1 MSRSITQGKVSNI
14 ISLIKRA
21 IRGGEMDYT
30 QGSIRKAVMM
40 LAIPMILEMCMESV
54 FALVDLYFV
63 GHLPQSDKAQQVVG
77 LTESVITIIYSIAIG
92 ISMAATA
99 LVARRVGEK
108 NYAAAAKAG
117 AQTTALSVTITI
129 LLSIAGFV
137 FAKDIL
143 TIMGASEE
151 TAEYG
156 VNYTRI
162 LTGGSLV
169 IMLLFLING
178 IFRGA
183 GDASMAMKSLCIAN
197 VANIILCPLLIRGWG
212 PVPAFGLVGA
222 AMATTIG
229 RGIGVIYQLYHLF
242 NGKSVI
248 RMMISYFKP
257 DWPLIR
263 QVIAIAAPGTF
274 QFLVASGSW
283 IVLTA
288 IVAQSGEAASA
299 GYITAIRIVM
309 FFLLPAWGLSNAAA
323 TLVGQN
329 LGALQPKRA
338 EESVLKTA
346 KYNAI
351 FMGVVTIIFFTT
363 ALYITGFFAEKEQT
377 RKIAIEAMLIISSG
391 YIFYGIGMVM
401 ANAFNGAGD
410 TKTPTIINAIGF
422 WLFQIPL
429 ALLLS
434 KTMKLGA
441 TGAFIAIPLAETAI
455 AIAAYIIF
463 KKGNWKNVKV

>member
-1 MSRSITQGKVSNI
+1 MSKFNRTSQFF
-14 ISLIKRA
+14 SLLKQA
-21 IRGGEMDYT
+21 IRGDEMDYT
-30 QGSIRKAVMM
+30 QGSIRKAVVM
-40 LAIPMILEMCMESV
+40 LAIPMVLEMSMESV

-99 LVARRVGEK
+99 LVARRIGEK
-108 NYAAAAKAG
+108 NPEAAARAG
-117 AQTTALSVTITI
+117 AQTTFLAILVTVVLS
-129 LLSIAGFV
+129 LAGFI
-137 FAKDIL
+137 FAEDIL
-143 TIMGASEE
+143 RVMGA
-151 TAEYG
+151 AEDTISYG

-162 LTGGSLV
+162 LIGGSIV

-183 GDASMAMKSLCIAN
+183 GDASMAMKSLMIAN
-197 VANIILCPLLIRGWG
+197 ICNIILCPLLIRGWG
-212 PVPAFGLVGA
+212 PVPAFGLTGA
-222 AMATTIG
+222 AMATTLG
-229 RGIGVIYQLYHLF
+229 RGIGVLYQLYHLF
-242 NGKSVI
+242 DGRSQI
-248 RMMISYFKP
+248 RMLIRYFKP
-257 DWPLIR
+257 DWVQIK
-263 QVIAIAAPGTF
+263 QIISIAAPGTF

-309 FFLLPAWGLSNAAA
+309 FFILPAWGLSNAAA

-329 LGALQPKRA
+329 LGAQQPGRA

-346 KYNAI
+346 KYNII
-351 FMGVVTIIFFTT
+351 FMGIVTLLFFTT
-363 ALYITGFFAEKEQT
+363 APFIMDFFAEKEDT
-377 RKIAIEAMLIISSG
+377 KKIAIEAMLIISSG
-391 YIFYGIGMVM
+391 YIFYGVGMVM

-422 WLFQIPL
+422 WAFQIPL
-429 ALLLS
+429 AFLLS
-434 KTMKLGA
+434 KTFNLGA
-441 TGAFIAIPLAETAI
+441 TGAFIAIPAAETGI
-455 AIAAYIIF
+455 AVAAFILF
-463 KKGNWKNVKV
+463 KRGKWKTIKV